1 MPQPV
6 EHDSPKATRILRAT
20 RELVFDHGIR
30 KVTIAEIARAA
41 GVGKGTVYLYWAT
54 KEDLL
59 LDLFGRE
66 LVGGLNQ
73 VRRALAA
80 DPGLVRPGRLTALLL
95 HTMLTPPLNR
105 RLQAGDEDALRLMA
119 YHTDSRDVFAR
130 AAPAALCTAVLDVL
144 RQYGLVRQ
152 DRALS
157 DQAYALHALLNG
169 FFEVETRAV
178 FTGPPIDRDPGLVL
192 AETVTTLLE
201 VDSEP
206 AEAVLEAATEKV
218 LVVFDRVCADIV
230 EHLRSLAVGAPR
242 S

>member
-6 EHDSPKATRILRAT
+6 EHDSPKATRILSTT

-73 VRRALAA
+73 VRQAVAA
-80 DPGLVRPGRLTALLL
+80 DPGLVQPGRLTALVL

-119 YHTDSRDVFAR
+119 YNTDSRDVFAR
-130 AAPAALCTAVLDVL
+130 AAPAALCAAVLDVL
-144 RQYGLVRQ
+144 RQHGLVRQ

-169 FFEVETRAV
+169 FFAVETTAV
-178 FTGPPIDRDPGLVL
+178 FTGPPIDRDPGQIL

-201 VDSEP
+201 DDSEP
-206 AEAVLEAATEKV
+206 GEAVLEAVTEKV
-218 LVVFDRVCADIV
+218 LAIVDRVCADIV
-230 EHLRSLAVGAPR
+230 EHVRSLAVGATR
-242 S
+242 G